1 MLVKFGNWLFHYRNI
16 LFPVFYAALFIPSL
30 PISPDYRWSI
40 ISGSLFIALGIVTRG
55 VTIGLVYIVRG
66 GNKRQIHAD
75 TLVTGGVYQICRNPM
90 YLGNILLIIG
100 FGLFANSLLFLTL
113 FSSLFVLFY
122 IAIIRAEEDFLLTK
136 FGGQFEAYKSF
147 ANALLP
153 KLSRLK
159 NAFSGHRFDFKR
171 VINKEHNSLFLYF
184 SGILLLLWYQ
194 HLISWRVLLF
204 IFSPL
209 LIIYLYVKLLKKE
222 KKL

>member
-16 LFPVFYAALFIPSL
+16 LFPIFYAALFIPSL
-30 PISPDYRWSI
+30 PIFPDYRWSI
-40 ISGSLFIALGIVTRG
+40 IPGSLFIALGIVTRG

-122 IAIIRAEEDFLLTK
+122 IAIIRAEENFLLTK

-147 ANALLP
+147 SNALLP

-159 NAFSGHRFDFKR
+159 NAFSSHRFDFKR

-184 SGILLLLWYQ
+184 SGVLLLLWYQ

-209 LIIYLYVKLLKKE
+209 LIIYLYVKWLKKE